1 MRTTTSYRSLPSNRS
16 SGFIIFKKERS
27 NIMKNFSFE
36 VTKEKWNIV
45 SEVGLPKEDEGMLW
59 LGLVCSILMTVS

>member
-1 MRTTTSYRSLPSNRS
+1 
-16 SGFIIFKKERS
+16 
-27 NIMKNFSFE
+27 MKNFSFE

>member
-1 MRTTTSYRSLPSNRS
+1 MRTTTSHRSLPSNRS

-45 SEVGLPKEDEGMLW
+45 SEVGLPKEDE
-59 LGLVCSILMTVS
+59 